1 MRLLRTT
8 SDAIR
13 RCLQR
18 SVRRLAPIHKVH
30 HIFWSYGWVLD
41 IKLFDLHHDGKRM
54 RLGIFKVN
62 GRHWRI
68 AYAYAHQMHDCTK
81 TGIY

>member
-1 MRLLRTT
+1 M
-8 SDAIR
+8 
-13 RCLQR
+13 
-18 SVRRLAPIHKVH
+18 
-30 HIFWSYGWVLD
+30 LD